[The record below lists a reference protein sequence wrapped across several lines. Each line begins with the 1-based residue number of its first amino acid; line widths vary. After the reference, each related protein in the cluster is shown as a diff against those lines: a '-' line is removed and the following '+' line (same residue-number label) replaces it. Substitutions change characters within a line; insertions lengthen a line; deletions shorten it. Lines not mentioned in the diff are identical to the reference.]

1 MVNREKVSYH
11 CILLLLNL
19 SSNIFTFCVLVNV
32 PLCYCSLLI
41 NNRILLFCI
50 SIVII
55 RRNVHIFLIRVC
67 KRTESTMLYLRCG
80 CSCDMKYS
88 MHKED
93 SSTRMTH

>member
-41 NNRILLFCI
+41 NNRILLFLYQHRNYQKECAYLFYKGMQKNGVDHVI
-50 SIVII
+50 SEMWM
-55 RRNVHIFLIRVC
+55 FL
-67 KRTESTMLYLRCG
+67 
-80 CSCDMKYS
+80 
-88 MHKED
+88 
-93 SSTRMTH
+93 